1 MISYYLASRYSRRTE
16 MRRYRKQLQQAGH
29 SVTSRW
35 LDKDCEEDADTAVR
49 DLVDVESADC
59 VILFAIL
66 AIG

>member
-1 MISYYLASRYSRRTE
+1 